1 MPLHLTN
8 PKTLTQPLSP
18 AAAATPPLP
27 QSEMAMT
34 SNPESATGALSRGRV
49 SNSERRNDA
58 RLFEK
63 GAQSMRAHF
72 DFPPWT
78 MGSSGD
84 AHHPFARAVGG
95 IFRLIE

>member
-1 MPLHLTN
+1 M
-8 PKTLTQPLSP
+8 
-18 AAAATPPLP
+18 
-27 QSEMAMT
+27 
-34 SNPESATGALSRGRV
+34 R
-49 SNSERRNDA
+49 A

-95 IFRLIE
+95 IFWLRPNAVISHRIFFIFNIWSSNKSYF